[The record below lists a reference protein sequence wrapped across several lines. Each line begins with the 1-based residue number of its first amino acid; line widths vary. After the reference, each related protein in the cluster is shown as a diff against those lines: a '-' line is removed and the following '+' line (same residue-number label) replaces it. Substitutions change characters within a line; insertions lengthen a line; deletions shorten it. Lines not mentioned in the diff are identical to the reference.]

1 MAKAK
6 FSASHSAV
14 DAILTAAIP
23 LFAQAGFSGV
33 AMRQVAQAVG
43 ISIATLYHHFPDKPT
58 LYLKTIEAAFADKAA
73 GIAAVLA
80 ETGTPEQRL
89 QKFVLRFTEM
99 MSQDSYFRR
108 LLQRELL
115 DGDETRLRL
124 LANQVFKAQFLN
136 IAKLAQELVPGCDP
150 HLMAISIAGLV
161 LFHLEMTPL
170 RQFLPGGCPE
180 HNQPDII
187 ARHVTALLLGGV
199 QCCGNE

>member
-43 ISIATLYHHFPDKPT
+43 ISIATLYHHFPDKST
-58 LYLKTIEAAFADKAA
+58 LYLKTIEAAFADKAK
-73 GIAAVLA
+73 GMAAVLA

-108 LLQRELL
+108 LLQR
-115 DGDETRLRL
+115 
-124 LANQVFKAQFLN
+124 
-136 IAKLAQELVPGCDP
+136 
-150 HLMAISIAGLV
+150 
-161 LFHLEMTPL
+161 
-170 RQFLPGGCPE
+170 
-180 HNQPDII
+180 
-187 ARHVTALLLGGV
+187 
-199 QCCGNE
+199 